1 MTTGIVLS
9 LIGLIFTIISAVWK
23 LSKTITECTDAVKNL
38 TTRIDNMD
46 TNNEKDHI
54 EMWDKIEHSEEAIQD
69 HETRLALL
77 EHTKH

>member
-9 LIGLIFTIISAVWK
+9 LIGLMFTIISAVWK

>member
-69 HETRLALL
+69 HETRIALL

>member
-9 LIGLIFTIISAVWK
+9 LIGLMFTIISAVWK
-23 LSKTITECTDAVKNL
+23 LSKTITECTEAVKTL
-38 TTRIDNMD
+38 TARIDNMD

-77 EHTKH
+77 EYNQ

>member
-1 MTTGIVLS
+1 MTTGIVIS

-38 TTRIDNMD
+38 TVRIDNMD
-46 TNNEKDHI
+46 TSNEKDHI
-54 EMWDKIEHSEEAIQD
+54 EMWEKIEKCDTDIAD

-77 EHTKH
+77 ENK

>member
-38 TTRIDNMD
+38 TTRIDSMD
-46 TNNEKDHI
+46 TSNEKDHI

-69 HETRLALL
+69 HETRIALL

>member
-23 LSKTITECTDAVKNL
+23 LSKTIAECTDAVKNL
-38 TTRIDNMD
+38 TVRIDNLD

-54 EMWDKIEHSEEAIQD
+54 EMWDKIEHTEETVQD

-77 EHTKH
+77 EHNY

>member
-23 LSKTITECTDAVKNL
+23 LSKTITECTEAVKTL
-38 TTRIDNMD
+38 TARIDNMD
-46 TNNEKDHI
+46 TINEKDHI
-54 EMWDKIEHSEEAIQD
+54 EMWEKIEQDEDAIQD

-77 EHTKH
+77 EHNH

>member
-46 TNNEKDHI
+46 TSNEKDHI

-69 HETRLALL
+69 HETRIALL

>member
-9 LIGLIFTIISAVWK
+9 LIGLIFTIISSVWK
-23 LSKTITECTDAVKNL
+23 LAKTITECTDAVKNL
-38 TTRIDNMD
+38 TTRIDSMD
-46 TNNEKDHI
+46 TSNEKDHI

-69 HETRLALL
+69 HETRIALL

>member
-46 TNNEKDHI
+46 TSNEKDHI
-54 EMWDKIEHSEEAIQD
+54 EMWDKIEHGEEAIQD
-69 HETRLALL
+69 HETRIALL